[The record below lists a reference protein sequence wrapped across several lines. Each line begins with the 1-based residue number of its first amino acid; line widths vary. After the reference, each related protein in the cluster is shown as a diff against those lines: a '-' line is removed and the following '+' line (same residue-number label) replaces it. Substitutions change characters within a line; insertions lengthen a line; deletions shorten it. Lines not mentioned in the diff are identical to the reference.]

1 MEGPWRPYAKWNKLD
16 RESQILHDLTYM
28 WNLKKI
34 KKQGH
39 RKRWDVVT
47 GDRGWGEEKLKKGGQ
62 SHRFPDMIN
71 KYWEYNVQCDNYN

>member
-28 WNLKKI
+28 LNLKKP

-39 RKRWDVVT
+39 RKRSDVVT
-47 GDRGWGEEKLKKGGQ
+47 RDWGRGEEKLKKGGQ
-62 SHRFPDMIN
+62 SYRFPDMIN
-71 KYWEYNVQCDNYN
+71 KY